1 MKILL
6 TKIFNL
12 LGGRGWQVLSK
23 EEKKLMKKK
32 GFRRALRGFY
42 REIEKGNE
50 LSREME
56 KKHGFKV
63 DDIIKGWKEEEEEEE
78 DETGMDKRD
87 AISYYNQG
95 NDYYNQGDYD
105 IAIQF
110 YENAIVLKPDY
121 ADAYINLGVAYDE
134 QENYDKAI
142 EAYKKVIEI
151 DPDYALAYYNLGLAY
166 DEQDNYDKAI
176 QSYEKAIEVDPD
188 YAKAYNNL
196 GLAYKKQDNYD
207 KAIQSYE
214 KAIEVDPDCAEAYI
228 NLRVAY
234 KKQDESRAT
243 SSAAKKSDPTAE
255 IRKYAKLKDD
265 GIITEEE
272 FQAKKKELLGL

>member
-151 DPDYALAYYNLGLAY
+151 DPDYALAYFNLGSVY
-166 DEQDNYDKAI
+166 DDQGNYTKAI
-176 QSYEKAIEVDPD
+176 QLYEKAIEIDPD
-188 YAKAYNNL
+188 F
-196 GLAYKKQDNYD
+196 
-207 KAIQSYE
+207 SE
-214 KAIEVDPDCAEAYI
+214 TYI
-228 NLRVAY
+228 NLGSAYFNQGKPELRLSNY
-234 KKQDESRAT
+234 KKAARLGHKGAQDWIKQGEVQKKVRRAC
-243 SSAAKKSDPTAE
+243 
-255 IRKYAKLKDD
+255 IVMGL
-265 GIITEEE
+265 IIIW
-272 FQAKKKELLGL
+272 FASGN